1 MAEKGERSTGVPRLY
16 AVAQEGVGMRAAAPF
31 LARAK
36 GGSWLGDLHLNRF
49 LRAYQFLFMKRRQ
62 FLRHGT
68 QAALASTILPLAAS
82 AVPAK
87 KTETLTLAAV
97 TTPADKDVSLSERT
111 IEELRKIL
119 QDGYTSRR
127 LCQDYL
133 TRIAQLDQQGPKL
146 NAVIELNPDAL
157 SIADTLDKER
167 KAGKLR
173 GPLHGIPILIKDNID
188 TGDKMPTTAGAL
200 ALAGNHAAKDAF
212 VVQRMRAAGAIILG
226 KTNLSEWANFRSTH
240 SASGWSSRG
249 GQTHNPYVL
258 NRTPSGS
265 SAGSGAAVAASLCA
279 VAVGTETNGSITSP
293 ASVNGLVGLKPTVGL
308 VSRTGIIPISAT
320 QDTAGPM
327 ARTVRDAAIL
337 LQAMVGWDKEDK
349 VTMSAQ
355 NPTLTSNF
363 YGSTYASKLNT
374 DALKG
379 QKLGIEKSHLASTL
393 PAGDL
398 LRQAVAVLKAQG
410 ATVVEVDVRTPTQA
424 LGEDEFNVLLY
435 EFKDGVN
442 KYLAQANAPVKTLAD
457 VIAFN
462 KANVAKAMPF
472 FQQETLEMAEKTDG
486 LASEKYKAAVR
497 KVVDTSRA
505 ALNAA
510 LKTDGGLAA
519 IVAITTGPAA
529 CIDLVNGEYGT
540 GPGYSGPA
548 AMAGYPHLTV
558 PMGQVHGLPVGL
570 SFVGAPYTEA
580 LLLSLGYAYE
590 QATKHRKAPTFQA
603 AVG

>member
-1 MAEKGERSTGVPRLY
+1 
-16 AVAQEGVGMRAAAPF
+16 
-31 LARAK
+31 
-36 GGSWLGDLHLNRF
+36 
-49 LRAYQFLFMKRRQ
+49 MKRRQ
-62 FLRHGT
+62 FLHHGT
-68 QAALASTILPLAAS
+68 QAAVAATLLPLATGAKPS
-82 AVPAK
+82 PAPTTPK
-87 KTETLTLAAV
+87 SLAAD
-97 TTPADKDVSLSERT
+97 PAASDFDLVEASISD
-111 IEELRKIL
+111 L
-119 QDGYTSRR
+119 QARLQSGKSTSHD
-127 LCQDYL
+127 LCQGYL
-133 TRIAQLDQQGPKL
+133 DRIAKIDRAGPKL
-146 NAVIELNPDAL
+146 NAIIELNPDAL
-157 SIADTLDKER
+157 SIADALDRER

-173 GPLHGIPILIKDNID
+173 GPLHGIPVLLKDNID
-188 TGDKMPTTAGAL
+188 TGDQLQTTAGAL
-200 ALAGNHAAKDAF
+200 ALAGHRAAKDSF
-212 VVQRMRAAGAIILG
+212 VAAQLRAAGAIILG
-226 KTNLSEWANFRSTH
+226 KTNLSEWANFRSSH

-258 NRTPSGS
+258 DRTPSGS

-279 VAVGTETNGSITSP
+279 AAVGTETNGSIVSP

-327 ARTVRDAAIL
+327 ARTVRDAAL
-337 LQAMVGWDKEDK
+337 LLGGMLDEKYPFGLLDA
-349 VTMSAQ
+349 TPNSAAHLALLKTFRD
-355 NPTLTSNF
+355 NAYSLPL
-363 YGSTYASKLNT
+363 AA

-379 QKLGIEKSHLASTL
+379 QKLGVEKSHLASPL
-393 PAGDL
+393 PAGEL
-398 LRQAVAVLKAQG
+398 LRQAVAMLRAQG
-410 ATVVEVDVRTPTQA
+410 ATVVEVDVRTPTQPI
-424 LGEDEFNVLLY
+424 GEAEFDVLLY

-442 KYLAQANAPVKTLAD
+442 KYLAQAKAPVKTLTE

-462 KANVAKAMPF
+462 KANAAKAMPF
-472 FQQETLEMAEKTDG
+472 FQQETLEQAEKTDG

-505 ALNAA
+505 ALDAA

-580 LLLSLGYAYE
+580 ALLSLGYAYE
-590 QATKHRKAPTFQA
+590 QATKHRQAPTFR
-603 AVG
+603 AVVG

>member
-1 MAEKGERSTGVPRLY
+1 
-16 AVAQEGVGMRAAAPF
+16 
-31 LARAK
+31 
-36 GGSWLGDLHLNRF
+36 
-49 LRAYQFLFMKRRQ
+49 MKRRQ
-62 FLRHGT
+62 FLHHGT
-68 QAALASTILPLAAS
+68 QAAVAATLLPLAAGATAS
-82 AVPAK
+82 PAAAAP
-87 KTETLTLAAV
+87 ETPITQLAA
-97 TTPADKDVSLSERT
+97 DFDVVEASIT
-111 IEELRKIL
+111 DL
-119 QDGYTSRR
+119 QARLQSGKSTSRD
-127 LCQDYL
+127 LCRHYL
-133 TRIAQLDQQGPKL
+133 DRIAKIDKQGPTL
-146 NAVIELNPDAL
+146 NAIIELNPDAL
-157 SIADTLDKER
+157 SIADALDKER
-167 KAGKLR
+167 KAGKVR
-173 GPLHGIPILIKDNID
+173 GPLHGIPVLLKDNID
-188 TGDKMPTTAGAL
+188 TGDKMQTTAGAL
-200 ALAGNHAAKDAF
+200 ALAGNRAAQDSF
-212 VVQRMRAAGAIILG
+212 VAAQLRKAGAIILG
-226 KTNLSEWANFRSTH
+226 KTNLSEWANFRSSH

-258 NRTPSGS
+258 DRTPSGS

-279 VAVGTETNGSITSP
+279 AAVGTETNGSIVSP
-293 ASVNGLVGLKPTVGL
+293 SAVNGLVGLKPTVGL

-337 LQAMVGWDKEDK
+337 LGGMVGRDTADPATQATSFKQDNYAGPLDA
-349 VTMSAQ
+349 MQAQ
-355 NPTLTSNF
+355 LTN
-363 YGSTYASKLNT
+363 
-374 DALKG
+374 ALKG
-379 QKLGIEKSHLASTL
+379 QKLGVEKSHLASPL
-393 PAGDL
+393 PAGEL

-410 ATVVEVDVRTPTQA
+410 ATVVEVDVRTPTQPI
-424 LGEDEFNVLLY
+424 GEAEFDVLLY

-442 KYLAQANAPVKTLAD
+442 KYLAQAKAPVKTLAE

-462 KANVAKAMPF
+462 KANAAQAMPF
-472 FQQETLEMAEKTDG
+472 FQQETLEQAEKTDG

-505 ALNAA
+505 ALDAA

-558 PMGQVHGLPVGL
+558 PMGYVHGLPVGL

-590 QATKHRKAPTFQA
+590 QATKHRQAPTFR
-603 AVG
+603 AVVG